1 MTKMCSA
8 SYKRAPSL
16 HLQQLLAPDGFLAPL
31 LLRQK
36 VKGIDLDVHLRS
48 GDEVH
53 LYCGLTCLV
62 NSKLSKSGNIWIESH
77 KTYASKPNASL
88 LFRPGRTRT
97 VNRGA
102 YLRDVWTAGEP
113 GFARALETFLGLV
126 EVGTRQRKEGA
137 VHARWSAIEE
147 PWIAFDKE
155 AALAYP
161 SKAERGHQL
170 CEAFRPSVDEA
181 RAELTALARSRRSL
195 PDRRD
200 HWTMPPE
207 PKQRLKLDHLAVDSA
222 GNLVLVE
229 IKDASGSSSQVYY
242 APFQL
247 LQNVWEWH
255 HALNAVRNSLQDLL
269 DARVKLGLT
278 PRSASP
284 LAGGIRAAITFG
296 DDDRSEEVKSR
307 YAEVLNIA
315 NAHLQADIPAI
326 ETWALVRGQPIRL
339 Q

>member
-1 MTKMCSA
+1 MTRMCSA

-16 HLQQLLAPDGFLAPL
+16 KLQKLLAPDGFLAPL
-31 LLRQK
+31 LLKQE

-62 NSKLSKSGNIWIESH
+62 NSKLSRSGDIWIESH
-77 KTYASKPNASL
+77 KTYACEPYASL
-88 LFRPGRTRT
+88 LFRPGHTRE
-97 VNRGA
+97 VNGGA
-102 YLRDVWTAGEP
+102 YLRDVWAAGEP
-113 GFARALETFLGLV
+113 GFARALETFLGRV

-155 AALAYP
+155 AALVYP
-161 SKAERGHQL
+161 SKAERGRL
-170 CEAFRPSVDEA
+170 LSEAFHPSVDEA
-181 RAELTALARSRRSL
+181 RAELRALALSRRSL

-200 HWTMPPE
+200 RWTLPPD

-229 IKDASGSSSQVYY
+229 IKDACGSSSEVYY

-247 LQNVWEWH
+247 LQNIWEWH
-255 HALNAVRNSLQDLL
+255 YALNAVRSSLQELL
-269 DARVKLGLT
+269 DARVKLRLT
-278 PRSASP
+278 PRSAP
-284 LAGGIRAAITFG
+284 ALAGGIRAAVTFG
-296 DDDRSEEVKSR
+296 DDEGSKEVKSR

-315 NAHLQADIPAI
+315 NAHLPAGIPAI
-326 ETWALVRGQPIRL
+326 ETWALVQDRPIRL